1 MSQPPTAAAQTAP
14 SRSTGPASV
23 RGAGSEDTAPL
34 AALVAVR
41 RAELGLSLR
50 ALQARSGVHYSH
62 LSKVES
68 GSDRAGVGALAG
80 LSVGL
85 QMPLSE
91 LLQAAG
97 IPAHLGL
104 PSFSGYLESV
114 APGVSSSTRQKLE
127 AAFERSTGIHP
138 DEPPTH
144 GATEASS

>member
-1 MSQPPTAAAQTAP
+1 MNQRPTPPSSLVRSATA
-14 SRSTGPASV
+14 GSV
-23 RGAGSEDTAPL
+23 RGAGSEDTTPL
-34 AALVAVR
+34 AALVAAR

-50 ALQARSGVHYSH
+50 ALQGRSGVHYSH

-85 QMPLSE
+85 DVPLSD

-104 PSFSGYLESV
+104 PSFCRYLEAV
-114 APGVSSSTRQKLE
+114 APDLRPARRRELE
-127 AAFERSTGIHP
+127 TAFERLTGIGP
-138 DEPPTH
+138 EDAPAAEVS
-144 GATEASS
+144 EVSS